1 MFSYYA
7 IERSDSLYHH
17 GVKGMRW
24 GIRKRQTTLGYG
36 VRRRVRSDV
45 QQPRTAEEAKRARR
59 RKIAKRVAIGVGAA
73 AAIAGTAYAV
83 KRAKDI
89 REYGRQ
95 LKEADAIDQKIKR
108 EHPDVFFG
116 DMPGSTV
123 AKNWDRYTF
132 RTKAKL
138 ERDNRK
144 YGGGAAFHYYD
155 RWGLGTKKNDTF
167 STKVRKRLDAHDAAK
182 QAKASHKANRAKE
195 QAEYIRNMASKTA
208 AKNTSHNPGDKPYL
222 DSNVA
227 AAKRFMKQYNA
238 DRPKLPASAPKSNK
252 GRRLNISSKAKE
264 RAERT
269 LNPVAEELLR
279 KNAKRLRDAGY

>member
-1 MFSYYA
+1 MPTYYA
-7 IERSDSLYHH
+7 IERSASLYHH

-24 GIRKRQTTLGYG
+24 GVRRTKAHQLTG
-36 VRRRVRSDV
+36 VRRKIRTDGKN
-45 QQPRTAEEAKRARR
+45 QQTAEEAKRARR

-95 LKEADAIDQKIKR
+95 LKEADAIDRKIKR
-108 EHPDVFFG
+108 EHPDVSFG

-123 AKNWDRYTF
+123 AKNWDRYTL

-155 RWGLGTKKNDTF
+155 HWGVGTKKNDTF
-167 STKVRKRLDAHDAAK
+167 STKVRRRLDAHNAAK

-208 AKNTSHNPGDKPYL
+208 LKNTSHNPGDKPYL
-222 DSNVA
+222 DSSVA
-227 AAKRFMKQYNA
+227 AAKRFAKQYNA
-238 DRPKLPASAPKSNK
+238 DRPKLPASVPKSNK
-252 GRRLNISSKAKE
+252 GHRLNISPKAKE